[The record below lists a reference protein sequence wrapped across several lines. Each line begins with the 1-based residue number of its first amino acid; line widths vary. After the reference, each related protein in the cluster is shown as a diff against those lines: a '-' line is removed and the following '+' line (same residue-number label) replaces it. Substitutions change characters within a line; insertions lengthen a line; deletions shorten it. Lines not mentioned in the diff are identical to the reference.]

1 MLRLLL
7 LGCLLVGLAAGLSNG
22 WIELH
27 LSRFLEDVGLSLPE
41 EGEGFDFNR
50 WLIEGRTQVRRIEFV
65 LVQAILQPNAVVR
78 MQQRNR
84 ARGRAC
90 GC

>member
-1 MLRLLL
+1 
-7 LGCLLVGLAAGLSNG
+7 VGLAAGLSNG

-50 WLIEGRTQVRRIEFV
+50 WLIEGE
-65 LVQAILQPNAVVR
+65 NAG
-78 MQQRNR
+78 QTD
-84 ARGRAC
+84 
-90 GC
+90 

>member
-27 LSRFLEDVGLSLPE
+27 LSRFLEDVGLLLPE

-50 WLIEGRTQVRRIEFV
+50 WLIEGEKAG
-65 LVQAILQPNAVVR
+65 QAD
-78 MQQRNR
+78 
-84 ARGRAC
+84 
-90 GC
+90 

>member
-27 LSRFLEDVGLSLPE
+27 LSRFLEDVGLPLPE

-50 WLIEGRTQVRRIEFV
+50 WLIEGE
-65 LVQAILQPNAVVR
+65 
-78 MQQRNR
+78 
-84 ARGRAC
+84 
-90 GC
+90 

>member
-7 LGCLLVGLAAGLSNG
+7 LGGLLVGLAAGLSNG

-27 LSRFLEDVGLSLPE
+27 LSRFLDDVGLSLPE

-50 WLIEGRTQVRRIEFV
+50 WLIERENSGQTD
-65 LVQAILQPNAVVR
+65 
-78 MQQRNR
+78 
-84 ARGRAC
+84 
-90 GC
+90 

>member
-7 LGCLLVGLAAGLSNG
+7 LGCLLVGLASGLRNG

-27 LSRFLEDVGLSLPE
+27 LSRFLEDVGLPVPK

-50 WLIEGRTQVRRIEFV
+50 WLIEGG
-65 LVQAILQPNAVVR
+65 NAG
-78 MQQRNR
+78 QTN
-84 ARGRAC
+84 
-90 GC
+90 

>member
-7 LGCLLVGLAAGLSNG
+7 LGCLLVGLASGLSNG

-27 LSRFLEDVGLSLPE
+27 LSPFPKDVGLSLPE

-50 WLIEGRTQVRRIEFV
+50 WLIKGE
-65 LVQAILQPNAVVR
+65 NAG
-78 MQQRNR
+78 QTD
-84 ARGRAC
+84 
-90 GC
+90 

>member
-7 LGCLLVGLAAGLSNG
+7 LGCLLVGLAAGLTNG

-27 LSRFLEDVGLSLPE
+27 LFLFLEDVGLPLPE

-50 WLIEGRTQVRRIEFV
+50 WLIEGENPG
-65 LVQAILQPNAVVR
+65 QAN
-78 MQQRNR
+78 
-84 ARGRAC
+84 
-90 GC
+90 

>member
-7 LGCLLVGLAAGLSNG
+7 LGSLLVGLASGLRNG

-27 LSRFLEDVGLSLPE
+27 LSRFLEDEGLSLPE

-50 WLIEGRTQVRRIEFV
+50 WLIEGE
-65 LVQAILQPNAVVR
+65 NAG
-78 MQQRNR
+78 QSD
-84 ARGRAC
+84 
-90 GC
+90 

>member
-7 LGCLLVGLAAGLSNG
+7 LGCLLVGLASCLNNG

-27 LSRFLEDVGLSLPE
+27 LPRFLEDVGLSLPE

-50 WLIEGRTQVRRIEFV
+50 WLIEGE
-65 LVQAILQPNAVVR
+65 NAGQ
-78 MQQRNR
+78 MD
-84 ARGRAC
+84 
-90 GC
+90 

>member
-7 LGCLLVGLAAGLSNG
+7 LGFLLVGLAAGLSNG

-27 LSRFLEDVGLSLPE
+27 LSRFLEDVELSLPE

-50 WLIEGRTQVRRIEFV
+50 WLIEGENSGQTD
-65 LVQAILQPNAVVR
+65 
-78 MQQRNR
+78 
-84 ARGRAC
+84 
-90 GC
+90 

>member
-27 LSRFLEDVGLSLPE
+27 LPRFLEDAELSLPE
-41 EGEGFDFNR
+41 AGEGFAFSR
-50 WLIEGRTQVRRIEFV
+50 
-65 LVQAILQPNAVVR
+65 
-78 MQQRNR
+78 
-84 ARGRAC
+84 
-90 GC
+90 